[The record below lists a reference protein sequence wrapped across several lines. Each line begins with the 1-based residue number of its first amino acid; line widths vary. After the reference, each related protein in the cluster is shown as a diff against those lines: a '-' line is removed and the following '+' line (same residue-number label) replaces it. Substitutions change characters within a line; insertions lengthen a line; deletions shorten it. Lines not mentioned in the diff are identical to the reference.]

1 MDIQNLLK
9 EIDIK
14 KDEIDRLRP
23 IKSEFLHKIQQKMN
37 IAYNYH
43 SNHLEWNSLTYQE
56 TRSFIQTGLIQ
67 SSKENQKYRD
77 YKEIEWHDKAVK
89 SIWLTEKLQ
98 YTEKSFT
105 QNEELKITQKL
116 IRELHQM
123 ILVEDHKIQKRDEN
137 WEKYWME
144 IKVGEYKSKDN
155 FIKKTSDWEIFK
167 YVEHQKVGEKMYD
180 LLNWFDENKD
190 KHHPLVICSMF
201 HYKFIRIH
209 PFDDGNGR
217 MSRLLM
223 NMILMYYGY
232 PLIIVPSDEKWKR
245 WYYDS
250 LEITDTLLPNIEDT
264 INSNDEILFEN
275 FTNYLWNR
283 LLESMDWVIRGANWE
298 EILDSDDMLKKFR
311 LEMKAKSERN
321 HLDTTIEWIKDKKN
335 KQLFFE
341 NVLYPI
347 INSINKF
354 WENIVDLYS
363 WEVEIH
369 FNINWKSKW
378 IWKLKEWETLSSRYK
393 KSLKDKLN
401 NLNFIEWEKINKE
414 DNIIEIRILFKWLKN
429 IGKVRDDQLYFK
441 TIFHKWQVE
450 LWLWVSSN
458 WRTYNKKYW
467 DITPIKEEKEIIEDL
482 INKYKVLTKSL
493 LV

>member
-105 QNEELKITQKL
+105 QNEELKITQNL

-137 WEKYWME
+137 WEEYWME

-155 FIKKTSDWEIFK
+155 FIKKTSDWEAFK

-190 KHHPLVICSMF
+190 KHHPLIICSMF

-283 LLESMDWVIRGANWE
+283 LLESMDWVIRGASWE

-311 LEMKAKSERN
+311 LEMKAKSEWNANKYNTER
-321 HLDTTIEWIKDKKN
+321 IENNENQKI
-335 KQLFFE
+335 FFE
-341 NVLYPI
+341 NILNPL
-347 INSINKF
+347 INGINKF
-354 WENIVDLYS
+354 WESIFDLYTS
-363 WEVEIH
+363 GNVWLVYSENNQNKWLNEIISNENSILQIYNQKYKNI
-369 FNINWKSKW
+369 FNEMKIIPSHKSK
-378 IWKLKEWETLSSRYK
+378 IIYNYRIELKG
-393 KSLKDKLN
+393 
-401 NLNFIEWEKINKE
+401 
-414 DNIIEIRILFKWLKN
+414 LKN
-429 IGKVRDDQLYFK
+429 VKVNRDDVIHLNCSFEKDWIVFIIQLAGQKIDF
-441 TIFHKWQVE
+441 QQ
-450 LWLWVSSN
+450 
-458 WRTYNKKYW
+458 KYW
-467 DITPIKEEKEIIEDL
+467 DITPIKEEKEIVEHL
-482 INKYKVLTKSL
+482 IQIYKKKTENLYI
-493 LV
+493 